1 MTQDEFLSSVKSNG
15 ALLAPGNSDRQ
26 IAITNST
33 LQNIRAA
40 TLPTF
45 MIELYKSTGGIIL
58 GNGYIYGPTELKLT
72 DKYPVPSIVDVNSEI
87 ASIACM
93 RGKTVFGRNDLFWF
107 AFDAFGTCFM
117 LDNLTLRTMR
127 QYQDPYRALTD
138 CLIVGK
144 L

>member
-1 MTQDEFLSSVKSNG
+1 MSQAEFLSSMKSNG
-15 ALLAPGNSDRQ
+15 ALLAPGVSDRE
-26 IAITNST
+26 ISITNST
-33 LQNIRAA
+33 LQNLRAA
-40 TLPTF
+40 TLPQF

-58 GNGYIYGPTELKLT
+58 GDGYIYGPTELKLT
-72 DKYPVPSIVDVNSEI
+72 GKYPVPSIVDVNNEI
-87 ASIACM
+87 ASISIM

-107 AFDAFGTCFM
+107 AFDAFGTCYM

-127 QYQDPYRALTD
+127 QYTDPFRALID